1 MDYKKKYL
9 KYKKKYI
16 NTKNIIGGKKSSYAN
31 ILGTEININNEG
43 QTVTA
48 NNPFGTAPPVV
59 PVLDPNR
66 DTTWSVT
73 PKSVFGIELPE
84 NFWENF
90 WGNNMEKATD
100 VETVAAIDPETVE
113 EFREEIK
120 KLNNPHED
128 EKKIKNWKEVRD
140 LFVKDRDSAKA
151 IIKKKMDEWGFNYE
165 DEVKNIH
172 KYYGEQYVN
181 AQKLNEK
188 LKEKL
193 NNILEQKEHEE
204 HEKQKTVKQ
213 IEELQKDLDVLEKTY
228 ILGYFAYDDII
239 EVQERYKR

>member
-1 MDYKKKYL
+1 MVDYKKKYL

-16 NTKNIIGGKKSSYAN
+16 NTKNIIGGKKDEAN
-31 ILGTEININNEG
+31 FFGRKIPLGWGEEG
-43 QTVTA
+43 GPRVTTDRW
-48 NNPFGTAPPVV
+48 GTAAPVV

-66 DTTWSVT
+66 NTTWSVT
-73 PKSVFGIELPE
+73 PKKI
-84 NFWENF
+84 FW
-90 WGNNMEKATD
+90 WNNMEKATD

-128 EKKIKNWKEVRD
+128 EKKIENWEEVRD
-140 LFVKDRDSAKA
+140 LFVKDREAAKD
-151 IIKKKMDEWGFNYE
+151 IIKERMNGWWFNYE

-172 KYYGEQYVN
+172 KYYEEQYVN

-193 NNILEQKEHEE
+193 NNILEQKEHEEHEE